1 MQTLYI
7 WIILSLLYP
16 LLLLAIPYRLY
27 RNTSPRMA
35 KFHLAMIGKE
45 TARKL
50 YVHIL
55 LMLLLAFHYVYI
67 CGHFG
72 EYGVLLSTI
81 LAVSLF
87 SFKWADKWLHRI
99 RHSRK
104 NFMFT
109 AFVVLATMAVP
120 HLYTTAVTLA
130 FVLLA
135 AAFYP
140 SKQALA
146 KWTDEKTRK
155 HWYVCT
161 QSLVNDYYSIITQD
175 CHDNVDSG
183 NINSST
189 QCTNQIAET
198 K

>member
-1 MQTLYI
+1 MT
-7 WIILSLLYP
+7 
-16 LLLLAIPYRLY
+16 
-27 RNTSPRMA
+27 
-35 KFHLAMIGKE
+35 KFYLAMIGKE
-45 TARKL
+45 TAREL

-55 LMLLLAFHYVYI
+55 LMSLLVFHYVYI

-72 EYGVLLSTI
+72 EHGVLLSTI

-87 SFKWADKWLHRI
+87 SFKWADKRLHWI

-104 NFMFT
+104 NFMIT
-109 AFVVLATMAVP
+109 AFVALAMMAVP

-140 SKQALA
+140 SRQALA

-155 HWYVCT
+155 HWYVCN
-161 QSLVNDYYSIITQD
+161 QSLVNDYFSIITQD

-189 QCTNQIAET
+189 
-198 K
+198 